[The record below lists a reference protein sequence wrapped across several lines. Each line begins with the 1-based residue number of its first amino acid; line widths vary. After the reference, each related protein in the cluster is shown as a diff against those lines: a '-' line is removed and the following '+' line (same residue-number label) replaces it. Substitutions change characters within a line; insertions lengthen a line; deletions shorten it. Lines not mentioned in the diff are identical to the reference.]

1 MHTNWL
7 QTSRS
12 LFLSIALHIV
22 LGGILVFSFK
32 FSTKPVPVYKPV
44 TNIVKAISVDKKQV
58 ELELKRLKDIEE
70 AKKVDEKKR
79 QKKLEKKAEDTKKK
93 RIAEEKKLKKLK
105 KKKEAEKKKRKEE
118 EKKLKK
124 LEKERKELE
133 KKQKLEKEKI
143 KKEAERKRKEEE
155 KLKAEEVERK
165 RKEEEKKL
173 KEKALQEELEAE
185 QSEHDQSEILKF
197 TSLIKHAI
205 ENKFNETNLKE
216 GLSCKIIIRMS
227 EGGKVIESTIV
238 ESSGNELFDQ
248 RAEKA
253 VYSAS
258 PLPVPSESRLFNK
271 MRSIRITFDP

>member
-12 LFLSIALHIV
+12 LFFSIVLHIV
-22 LGGILVFSFK
+22 LGGILIFSFK
-32 FSTKPVPVYKPV
+32 FSNKPTPIHKPT
-44 TNIVKAISVDKKQV
+44 TNIVNAVSVDKKQV

-70 AKKVDEKKR
+70 AKKADEKKR
-79 QKKLEKKAEDTKKK
+79 QKKLEKKAEDAKKK

-105 KKKEAEKKKRKEE
+105 KKKEAEKKRRKEE

-133 KKQKLEKEKI
+133 KKQKLE
-143 KKEAERKRKEEE
+143 EE
-155 KLKAEEVERK
+155 KKKKEVERK
-165 RKEEEKKL
+165 RKEEEKKKAQEVEHKRKEEEKKR
-173 KEKALQEELEAE
+173 KEKELQEALEAE
-185 QSEHDQSEILKF
+185 QLEYEQSEISKY
-197 TSLIKHAI
+197 TGLIINAI
-205 ENKFNETNLKE
+205 ESEFNETNLKE
-216 GLSCKIIIRMS
+216 GLSCVILIRMI
-227 EGGKVIESTIV
+227 EGGKVIESNIV

-258 PLPVPSESRLFNK
+258 PLPVPSEIRLFNK
-271 MRSIRITFDP
+271 MRSIRITFEP

>member
-1 MHTNWL
+1 MYTNWL

-12 LFLSIALHIV
+12 LFLSIVLHIV
-22 LGGILVFSFK
+22 LGGILILSFK
-32 FSTKPVPVYKPV
+32 FSAKPVPIHKPV
-44 TNIVKAISVDKKQV
+44 ANIVKAVSVDKKQV
-58 ELELKRLKDIEE
+58 ELELKRLKEIEDT
-70 AKKVDEKKR
+70 KKADEKKR
-79 QKKLEKKAEDTKKK
+79 QKKLEKKAEDAKKK

-118 EKKLKK
+118 QKKLKK

-133 KKQKLEKEKI
+133 KKQKLEKEKR
-143 KKEAERKRKEEE
+143 KKEA
-155 KLKAEEVERK
+155 ERK

-185 QSEHDQSEILKF
+185 QSQHDQSEISKY
-197 TSLIKHAI
+197 TGLIINAI

-216 GLSCKIIIRMS
+216 GLSCKILIRMI
-227 EGGKVIESTIV
+227 EGGEVIESTIV
-238 ESSGNELFDQ
+238 DSSGNELFDR
-248 RAEKA
+248 RAELA
-253 VYSAS
+253 VRAAS

>member
-1 MHTNWL
+1 MFTNWL

-12 LFLSIALHIV
+12 LFLSIVLHIV
-22 LGGILVFSFK
+22 LGGILIFSFK
-32 FSTKPVPVYKPV
+32 FSTKPTPIHKPAV
-44 TNIVKAISVDKKQV
+44 NIVKAISVDKKQV
-58 ELELKRLKDIEE
+58 ELELNRLKDIEE
-70 AKKVDEKKR
+70 AKKLDEKKR
-79 QKKLEKKAEDTKKK
+79 QKKLEKKAADAKKK

-118 EKKLKK
+118 EKKLKN

-133 KKQKLEKEKI
+133 KKQKLEKEKR

-155 KLKAEEVERK
+155 KKKAQKAERK

-173 KEKALQEELEAE
+173 NEKALQKELEAE
-185 QSEHDQSEILKF
+185 ESQHDQSEISKY
-197 TSLIKHAI
+197 TGLIINAI
-205 ENKFNETNLKE
+205 ESEFNETNLKE
-216 GLSCKIIIRMS
+216 GLSCKILIRMS

-248 RAEKA
+248 RADKA
-253 VYSAS
+253 VHGAS

>member
-12 LFLSIALHIV
+12 LFFSIVLHIV
-22 LGGILVFSFK
+22 LGGILIFSFK
-32 FSTKPVPVYKPV
+32 FSNKPTPIHKPT
-44 TNIVKAISVDKKQV
+44 TNIVNAVSVDKKQV

-70 AKKVDEKKR
+70 AKKADEKKR
-79 QKKLEKKAEDTKKK
+79 QKKLEKKAEDAKKK

-105 KKKEAEKKKRKEE
+105 KKKEAEKKRRKEE

-133 KKQKLEKEKI
+133 KKQKLE
-143 KKEAERKRKEEE
+143 EE
-155 KLKAEEVERK
+155 KKKKEVERK
-165 RKEEEKKL
+165 RKEEEKKKAQEVERKRKEEEKKR
-173 KEKALQEELEAE
+173 KEKELQEALEAE
-185 QSEHDQSEILKF
+185 QLEYEQSEISKY
-197 TSLIKHAI
+197 TGLIINAI
-205 ENKFNETNLKE
+205 ESEFNESNLKE
-216 GLSCKIIIRMS
+216 GLSCVILIRMI
-227 EGGKVIESTIV
+227 EGGKVIESNIV

-258 PLPVPSESRLFNK
+258 PLPVPSEIRLFNK
-271 MRSIRITFDP
+271 MRSIRITFEP